1 MKQVDKHQVVILVLG
16 AVILTGFGVFRYMPI
31 VNKKMAMKEQMAKQS
46 LSTEQIQEYSR
57 RVPELKLQ
65 KKALEQKQQEYL
77 TKIPE
82 GKQFAQLWQNIAEAM
97 NECRLEDQLVQPGTE
112 EKSTEMCCIP
122 LKIECRGTL
131 EQMFAFLQKLEGF
144 DRLVCFEEIQ
154 LENSSDYSAVIKL
167 NAKAKVYYQP
177 EKADNS

>member
-1 MKQVDKHQVVILVLG
+1 MKQVDKHQAIILVLA
-16 AVILTGFGVFRYMPI
+16 AVVMVAFGVFRYMPI
-31 VNKKMAMKEQMAKQS
+31 VNKKIAMKEQMAQQS
-46 LSTEQIQEYSR
+46 LPMEQIQEYSQR
-57 RVPELKLQ
+57 LPELKLQ
-65 KKALEQKQQEYL
+65 KKALEENQREYL

-82 GKQFAQLWQNIAEAM
+82 GKQFAQLWQHIAEAM
-97 NECRLEDQLVQPGTE
+97 NECRLEDQMVQPGIE
-112 EKSTEMCCIP
+112 EKSADVCCIP

-131 EQMFAFLQKLEGF
+131 EQMFTFLQKLEKL

-154 LENSSDYSAVIKL
+154 LENSSDFSAVIKL